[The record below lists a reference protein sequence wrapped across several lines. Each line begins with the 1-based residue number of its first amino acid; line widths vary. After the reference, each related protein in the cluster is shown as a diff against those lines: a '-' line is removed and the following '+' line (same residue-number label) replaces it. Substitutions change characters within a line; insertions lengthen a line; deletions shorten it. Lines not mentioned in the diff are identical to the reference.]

1 MSSDT
6 LYVLIIYLF
15 MVFFSPPLEFKFYDN
30 RSFGLFWIPSVY
42 NNIDT

>member
-6 LYVLIIYLF
+6 LYVLIIVYGL
-15 MVFFSPPLEFKFYDN
+15 FSPPLEFKFYDD

-42 NNIDT
+42 DNIDT